1 MNDFDPSQPASPD
14 DPAPPLFAQPLRTEA
29 EGSPQPPAS
38 GEGPEAGDAAA
49 PVESA
54 PTAYAADTGQ
64 GAPDAIPE
72 TIAPPA
78 VAADPVIMD
87 TPVAASDPVAVDP
100 VVIPPAAPADSDE
113 ADAVEAVVVA
123 DAQTEAVVVADAP
136 PEAVVVFDATAQ
148 TVVEPLAA
156 VEPPPFIAVE
166 EPTAEAKL
174 VPDPMLELSLRLADL
189 ETAVRG
195 FARRDESGRAAI
207 NALHSELGDYKDD
220 FLVRAQSPMLRALVR
235 LLDDIDEMAKSG
247 RPVTSQDLEFLGD
260 QVVEVLESYGAE
272 EVAEQPEVVDGAFQ
286 KVLRTEAADDPAQHR
301 RVAAILRRGWRAHGR
316 LLRPQNVSVYVFT
329 EPEAEQAATEPEA
342 EQAAP
347 EPEAQAPPAPE
358 ASAEPA
364 QELQSEPA
372 AAETVSTTVDAPVS
386 SAAQA
391 EPTTEPTTEGGDG
404 TNETSPQD
412 V

>member
-1 MNDFDPSQPASPD
+1 MAATEPVVDDSPLAVS
-14 DPAPPLFAQPLRTEA
+14 DPAP
-29 EGSPQPPAS
+29 
-38 GEGPEAGDAAA
+38 
-49 PVESA
+49 
-54 PTAYAADTGQ
+54 
-64 GAPDAIPE
+64 
-72 TIAPPA
+72 
-78 VAADPVIMD
+78 VA
-87 TPVAASDPVAVDP
+87 PVAVQ
-100 VVIPPAAPADSDE
+100 SDTLAVE
-113 ADAVEAVVVA
+113 EDTAAVEAVVVA
-123 DAQTEAVVVADAP
+123 DAQAEAVVVVDAP
-136 PEAVVVFDATAQ
+136 PEAVVVSDATAQ

-166 EPTAEAKL
+166 EPTAEAEL
-174 VPDPMLELSLRLADL
+174 VPDPMLELTLRLADL

-260 QVVEVLESYGAE
+260 QVVEILESYGAE

-329 EPEAEQAATEPEA
+329 EPEAEEA
-342 EQAAP
+342 VT
-347 EPEAQAPPAPE
+347 EPEAQAPPAPQ

-372 AAETVSTTVDAPVS
+372 AAEIMSTTVDAPVS
-386 SAAQA
+386 SEAQA
-391 EPTTEPTTEGGDG
+391 EPTTEFTTEGGDG
-404 TNETSPQD
+404 TDEENPQS

>member
-1 MNDFDPSQPASPD
+1 MNDFDSSQPASPD

-49 PVESA
+49 PVEPGPAAS
-54 PTAYAADTGQ
+54 AADTGQ
-64 GAPDAIPE
+64 GARDAIPE

-78 VAADPVIMD
+78 VAAEPVIMD

-166 EPTAEAKL
+166 EPTAEAEL
-174 VPDPMLELSLRLADL
+174 VPDPMLELTLRLADL

-286 KVLRTEAADDPAQHR
+286 KVLRTEPADDPAQHR

-329 EPEAEQAATEPEA
+329 EPEAEEA
-342 EQAAP
+342 VT
-347 EPEAQAPPAPE
+347 EPEAQAPPAPQ

-372 AAETVSTTVDAPVS
+372 AAEIMSTTVDAPVS
-386 SAAQA
+386 SEAQA
-391 EPTTEPTTEGGDG
+391 EPTTEFTTEGGDG
-404 TNETSPQD
+404 TDEENPQS

>member
-1 MNDFDPSQPASPD
+1 MNDFDSSQPASPD

-260 QVVEVLESYGAE
+260 QVVEILESYGAE

-329 EPEAEQAATEPEA
+329 EPEAEEA
-342 EQAAP
+342 VT
-347 EPEAQAPPAPE
+347 EPEAQAPPAPQ

-372 AAETVSTTVDAPVS
+372 AAEIMSTTVDAPVS
-386 SAAQA
+386 SEAQA
-391 EPTTEPTTEGGDG
+391 EPTTEFTTEGGDG
-404 TNETSPQD
+404 TDEENPQS